1 MIATDYIPA
10 KEEQFHEWQQ
20 NFLSVLNVSDNKWQI
35 PGEELVYLNELQ
47 RNWNEYYAIASKAFK
62 ETRTRSQ
69 VQDKLKARKSL
80 TAAIRLFVGRW
91 ISRNPR
97 VTDQERK
104 ILRVTVREN
113 THKRPPVPSTK
124 PVCLKINHIEHRQLV
139 LDVRDEHSKEFR
151 RLPEKVKE
159 LEVWGVVGD
168 QRTDSLI
175 TSNRQ
180 LNGYTSFNF
189 VGGFTNH
196 RATINFE
203 EGSSGNSF
211 SFRLRWLN
219 SRKEPGPWSD
229 VYSTFIT

>member
-10 KEEQFHEWQQ
+10 KEEQFQEWQQ
-20 NFLSVLNVSDNKWQI
+20 NFLSVLIASYKKWQI
-35 PGEELVYLNELQ
+35 PTEELNYLNELQ
-47 RNWNEYYAIASKAFK
+47 RSWNEYYAIASKAFK
-62 ETRTRSQ
+62 ETRTCSQ
-69 VQDKLKARKSL
+69 VHDKIQARKIL
-80 TAAIRLFVGRW
+80 TGAIRLFVSRW
-91 ISRNPR
+91 ISRNPCI
-97 VTDQERK
+97 TDQERT

-124 PVCLKINHIEHRQLV
+124 PVCLKISHIDHLQLV
-139 LDVRDEHSKEFR
+139 LDVRDERSKEFR

-159 LEVWGVVGD
+159 LEVWGVLGD

-211 SFRLRWLN
+211 SFRMRWLN